1 MSFQS
6 QVEEKVES
14 MSTARNSQRQEPL
27 DLDRIAW
34 KIIEEL
40 QQDGRLSWAE
50 LGRRVGLTTPAVAE
64 RVYRLEKLGV
74 IRGFHAD
81 INLERLGMPI
91 LIFVRISIGGPE
103 SLVRTFQ
110 SQVKNWQEVLECHR
124 VTGSDSFIVKAR
136 VVSVEHLERFLDKMG
151 HFGTTSTA
159 TVLSSPVLQRTLPE
173 KVIKQFHSELNAS
186 RTFAAIW
193 PIRGSA
199 AFVDNQRFLE

>member
-1 MSFQS
+1 
-6 QVEEKVES
+6 
-14 MSTARNSQRQEPL
+14 MSTNRNSQRQEPV

-34 KIIEEL
+34 RIIEEL
-40 QQDGRLSWAE
+40 QQNARLSWAE

-91 LIFVRISIGGPE
+91 LIFVRISIGGSE

-110 SQVKNWQEVLECHR
+110 LQVKNWQEVLECHR

-159 TVLSSPVLQRTLPE
+159 TVLSSPVLQRTITE
-173 KVIKQFHSELNAS
+173 KVIEQCHDGE
-186 RTFAAIW
+186 
-193 PIRGSA
+193 
-199 AFVDNQRFLE
+199 